1 MVCTKDNISESDI
14 RLMEIDILL
23 SEVKKRKEFE
33 KTMETLEENLD
44 ILRELF
50 ENEPEKVFIIFQ
62 ELLGSII

>member
-33 KTMETLEENLD
+33 KTMETL
-44 ILRELF
+44 
-50 ENEPEKVFIIFQ
+50 
-62 ELLGSII
+62 